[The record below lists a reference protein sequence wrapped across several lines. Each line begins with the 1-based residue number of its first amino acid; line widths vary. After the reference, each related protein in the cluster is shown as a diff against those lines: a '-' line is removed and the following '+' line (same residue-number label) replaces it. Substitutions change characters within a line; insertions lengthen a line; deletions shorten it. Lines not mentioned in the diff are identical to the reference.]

1 MSYVHSTKY
10 YAALKENK
18 VDFYAFKLKN
28 SSVWRI
34 FYSKLL
40 IVVVPGSGE
49 GTLLL
54 KYFTIIYH
62 KTIWFKYSI
71 FEKKRHLQGTDRT
84 LVTECESK
92 WEGVREQPGL
102 CGGLWLESLR
112 GWATRKGVRGLLR
125 LALEYV
131 LWGATPWWRCWG
143 SLGTMVGL
151 CVAGRLH
158 RGIGLLGVGATKNKH
173 LILRRHIA
181 QAPQIL
187 ISETLYEGWWCR
199 HWVHEPVG

>member
-1 MSYVHSTKY
+1 MVQ
-10 YAALKENK
+10 
-18 VDFYAFKLKN
+18 
-28 SSVWRI
+28 I
-34 FYSKLL
+34 F
-40 IVVVPGSGE
+40 
-49 GTLLL
+49 
-54 KYFTIIYH
+54 H
-62 KTIWFKYSI
+62 IW
-71 FEKKRHLQGTDRT
+71 KKRHLQGTDRT

-131 LWGATPWWRCWG
+131 LWGATPWWRYWG

-199 HWVHEPVG
+199 HWVHEPVGKWRVWEGLSFPHWVVSVGWWPPRPVF

>member
-18 VDFYAFKLKN
+18 VDLYAFKLKN

-71 FEKKRHLQGTDRT
+71 FEKKDICKALT
-84 LVTECESK
+84 
-92 WEGVREQPGL
+92 
-102 CGGLWLESLR
+102 GLWWLNVRASEKEWGSSRGYVGVSGWRASGDGQPER
-112 GWATRKGVRGLLR
+112 GWGGCWDWLWNMYF
-125 LALEYV
+125 EV
-131 LWGATPWWRCWG
+131 LPLDGDAGGPWVPWWG
-143 SLGTMVGL
+143 SV
-151 CVAGRLH
+151 
-158 RGIGLLGVGATKNKH
+158 
-173 LILRRHIA
+173 
-181 QAPQIL
+181 
-187 ISETLYEGWWCR
+187 
-199 HWVHEPVG
+199 